1 VCSFIFIMKNSTLK
15 RKIIYYR
22 TLGYKPK
29 AICKL
34 TGVPIVT
41 IVKLCVGVKKKQLST
56 ADKLVTI
63 KLDNRLQQRKSSSS

>member
-1 VCSFIFIMKNSTLK
+1 MKNSILK

-22 TLGYKPK
+22 TLGYKPR

-34 TGVPIVT
+34 TGVPIVS
-41 IVKLCVGVKKKQLST
+41 IVKLCVGVKEKKLST
-56 ADKLVTI
+56 ADKLVII